1 MRVCSE
7 ILCSG
12 ALVRQKVA
20 AKFNIFELGKQE
32 ISKQVFCIQCL
43 LCCLCFCL
51 CFDINDPATLAW
63 QPSPDMS
70 WWGSFEVK

>member
-1 MRVCSE
+1 MRVCPE

-12 ALVRQKVA
+12 ALVRQKV
-20 AKFNIFELGKQE
+20 LGKQE

-51 CFDINDPATLAW
+51 CFDIKDPAALAW

-70 WWGSFEVK
+70 RWGSFEVK